1 MNFYVNEIL
10 QDCQQE
16 KTYRILWVDSGA
28 VIMYIL
34 ELDNAKAFPK
44 KKLVSEIGDLI
55 VIGDWRKVID
65 TSYDVIV
72 SSEYENKHYELRDAA
87 WTIIEAIVKEEPAIY
102 EKTFRTKLIKETQE
116 KHQVT
121 YPTIRK
127 YLYKYWSRGKTLDAL
142 LPDYKN
148 SGGKGKEKKV
158 GESKR
163 GRPTLN
169 GIKGINVDE
178 DTKRIFRLAI
188 EKYYLTSKQ
197 NSLTAAYKFMVRE
210 FYVANIYYE
219 NGVEKELLKNEE
231 DLPTLTQFKYWYQKN
246 IMRQKY

>member
-16 KTYRILWVDSGA
+16 KTYRILWIDSGN
-28 VIMYIL
+28 IIIYIL
-34 ELDNAKAFPK
+34 ELNNTKAFPEK
-44 KKLVSEIGDLI
+44 NLVSEISDFI
-55 VIGDWRKVID
+55 VTGDWRKIID

-72 SSEYENKHYELRDAA
+72 SSEYEKKHYEARDAA
-87 WTIIEAIVKEEPAIY
+87 WAIIKDIVKEEPSIY
-102 EKTFRTKLIKETQE
+102 EKSFRMKLVKEAQE

-121 YPTIRK
+121 YPTVRK
-127 YLYKYWSRGKTLDAL
+127 YLYKYWSRGKMIDAL

-148 SGGKGKEKKV
+148 SGGKGKEKKA

-169 GIKGINVDE
+169 GVKGINVDG

-188 EKYYLTSKQ
+188 E
-197 NSLTAAYKFMVRE
+197 NRN
-210 FYVANIYYE
+210 YVASLIYMLF
-219 NGVEKELLKNEE
+219 K
-231 DLPTLTQFKYWYQKN
+231 LT
-246 IMRQKY
+246 